1 MNGETYSGVVLAQH
15 TAQTFARLAESAR
28 EQAGPRWAR
37 MAVWAQEQSCAWYE
51 LARTAYAETFYR

>member
-1 MNGETYSGVVLAQH
+1 MHVETYSEVELAQH
-15 TAQTFARLAESAR
+15 TAQTFAHLAERAK
-28 EQAGPRWAR
+28 EQVGPRWAR